1 MTFFFNW
8 IIKNTTS
15 VYTFFLFLI
24 SLFIVLFLFPT
35 EAKFKYEFQKG
46 QPWMHKDLVAPF
58 DFGIKKMKNEI
69 DEEKEKIKENF
80 APYFNLKEEV
90 EQKQIELLKTKY
102 KKAIDELQLKNN
114 KKITNYNIDS
124 INIYF
129 KKTVKVLE
137 KIYKAGLLDYSEDYL
152 IENHIPIS
160 INIVKNKIAENIDY
174 KNVYTLKSAYAFFI
188 SELDN
193 YRYNNAENVNLVPIT
208 DLNVNAFLHPNLFYD
223 INTSEKIL
231 TEQLNNISL
240 TRGMVQEGERIIY
253 KGEVVDNDKYRTLE
267 SLRSIFLSSQ
277 RDTTANYYILIVGH
291 LIIILFAFL
300 IVYLFMNI
308 YRKEV
313 LHSIKKTLFVLL
325 MMVTAIFLSKIV
337 YEIEVLS
344 IYVIPF
350 AIFPIIINTFFDSR
364 LALYVHFITIL
375 LAAFFAPN
383 SFEFVLLQFNTGV
396 VATIGLK
403 KLQNRSQFLGSSILA
418 ILTYS
423 FVYLGIAINQEGN
436 IQSIEWINFAWFL
449 ANGIL
454 LLLSYPLVYAFER
467 IFKFVSDV
475 TLMEISDTNQTLLK
489 ELSEKA
495 PGTFQHSMQVA
506 NLAEEA
512 IRHINGN
519 ALLVRAGALYHDIG
533 KLSNPLYYTENQISG
548 RNPHD
553 NLGYIESAE
562 IIINHVLA
570 GVEMAKKAKLPKQ
583 IIDFIQTHHG
593 TTKTQ
598 YFYRL
603 YKKEN
608 PKKINIDK
616 MFTYP
621 GVRPFSKETAIL
633 MMADAIEAASKS
645 IKDITTDKINNLVDS
660 IIDFQINEKQFNEAD
675 ITFLEIS
682 EVKKIFKEKLQNI
695 YHARIEYP
703 KEE

>member
-1 MTFFFNW
+1 MKQKINW
-8 IIKNTTS
+8 IIQNFDNI
-15 VYTFFLFLI
+15 YILFLFLI
-24 SLFIVLFLFPT
+24 SLLIVLFLFP
-35 EAKFKYEFQKG
+35 AKGKFKYEFQKG
-46 QPWMHKDLVAPF
+46 QPWMHEDFVAPF
-58 DFGIKKMKNEI
+58 DFAVTKLNNEI
-69 DEEKEKIKENF
+69 KEEKQQIKENF
-80 APYFNLKEEV
+80 SPYFKYDKEV
-90 EQKQIELLKTKY
+90 AQKQIELFTNKYSKTIK
-102 KKAIDELQLKNN
+102 ELQLKNN
-114 KKITNYNIDS
+114 KNTLNVNFDS
-124 INIYF
+124 IDFYF
-129 KKTVKVLE
+129 NKTKKTLQ
-137 KIYKAGLLDYSEDYL
+137 KIYKAGIIDYNEDY
-152 IENHIPIS
+152 EVNNTHPIS
-160 INIVKNKIAENIDY
+160 INIVKNKIANKIDY
-174 KNVYTLKSAYAFFI
+174 KNIYTLKSAYNFLIKEFNNSKFNNKENNNSLQI
-188 SELDN
+188 SNLN
-193 YRYNNAENVNLVPIT
+193 INV
-208 DLNVNAFLHPNLFYD
+208 FLRPNLYYD
-223 INTSEKIL
+223 KINSDNVLK
-231 TEQLNNISL
+231 EQLDNISL

-253 KGEVVDNDKYRTLE
+253 KGEVVDSEKFRVLE

-277 RDTTANYYILIVGH
+277 IDNNKNHSILLVGH

-300 IVYLFMNI
+300 MVYLFMNI

-313 LHSIKKTLFVLL
+313 LLSRKKTLFILL
-325 MMVTAIFLSKIV
+325 MIITAIFLSKIV

-364 LALYVHFITIL
+364 LSLFIHFITIL

-383 SFEFVLLQFNTGV
+383 SFEFILLQFNAGV

-403 KLQNRSQFLGSSILA
+403 KLQNRSQFFSSSILT
-418 ILTYS
+418 ILTYF
-423 FVYLGIAINQEGN
+423 FVYLGIAINHEGN
-436 IQSIEWINFAWFL
+436 IKNIEWINFAWFL

-454 LLLSYPLVYAFER
+454 LLLSYPLIYAFER
-467 IFKFVSDV
+467 IFKFLSNV
-475 TLMEISDTNQTLLK
+475 TLMEISDTNQALLK

-512 IRHINGN
+512 IRCIDGD

-533 KLSNPLYYTENQISG
+533 KLSNPIYFTENQIAG

-553 NLGYIESAE
+553 NLDYIESAE
-562 IIINHVLA
+562 IIINHISA
-570 GVEMAKKAKLPKQ
+570 GVEIAKKAKLPKQ

-608 PKKINIDK
+608 PKKVNIEK
-616 MFTYP
+616 LFTYP
-621 GVRPFSKETAIL
+621 GKKPFSKETAVL

-645 IKDITTDKINNLVDS
+645 IKDITYDKINNLVNG
-660 IIDFQINEKQFNEAD
+660 IIETKINENQFNETN

-682 EVKKIFKEKLQNI
+682 EVKKVFKEKLQNI